1 MLTVGIGLLL
11 GGTALIASPE
21 SQPNQQ
27 NQQDHQNPD
36 TSRKAP
42 ASKQK
47 AKTPP
52 KSARNGS
59 RSGNAAKRP
68 AARGPRRAA
77 PAQQEARSSHAPAQR
92 PEARRPALRLISR
105 TDRRIPDRD
114 YQANFGRQHGFR
126 MGKPV
131 LINGYSRFHYG
142 GYSFGFMQ
150 PWPAQWLYSD
160 DVYILFVDNGYYLYN
175 PVHPGV
181 RVAISVVF

>member
-1 MLTVGIGLLL
+1 MKRILMLAFGVGLLL
-11 GGTALIASPE
+11 GSTALIASPT
-21 SQPNQQ
+21 SQPIRQ
-27 NQQDHQNPD
+27 NQQDHQNSD
-36 TSRKAP
+36 TNSNA
-42 ASKQK
+42 
-47 AKTPP
+47 
-52 KSARNGS
+52 KSARNDS
-59 RSGNAAKRP
+59 RSGNAAQQP
-68 AARGPRRAA
+68 AARDSRRAA
-77 PAQQEARSSHAPAQR
+77 PAQQEARSSHASARR
-92 PEARRPALRLISR
+92 PEAGRPALRLISR
-105 TDRRIPDRD
+105 TDRRISDRD

-160 DVYILFVDNGYYLYN
+160 DVYILFVDDGYYLYN